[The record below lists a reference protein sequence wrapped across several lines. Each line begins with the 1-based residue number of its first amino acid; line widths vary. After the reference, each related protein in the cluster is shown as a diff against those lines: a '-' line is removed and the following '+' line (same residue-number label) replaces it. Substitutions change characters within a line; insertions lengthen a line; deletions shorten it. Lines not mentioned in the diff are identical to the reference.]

1 MLKILKSAYK
11 QILERLKRMQNA
23 KRERTKNEILDDIAL
38 KILQLRTA
46 QLDDIDLEELEE
58 AHDLIDTIY
67 NDNCK

>member
-11 QILERLKRMQNA
+11 QILERLERMQNA

>member
-1 MLKILKSAYK
+1 MLKLLKSAYK
-11 QILERLKRMQNA
+11 QVLERLERMQNA
-23 KRERTKNEILDDIAL
+23 KRERTKNEILDDITL

-58 AHDLIDTIY
+58 AHDLISTIY